1 MRYYAEYD
9 GETIIAVGTGLGG
22 TEITEDDYKAVLAE
36 IEEKRLLADRLYAG
50 EITIE
55 DVPEKWRTEVQQTV
69 DNRRAIE
76 AEEEPDYEKA
86 WKILIGDEV

>member
-9 GETIIAVGTGLGG
+9 GDTIIAVGTGFGG

-36 IEEKRLLADRLYAG
+36 IEEKRLLADQLYAG
-50 EITIE
+50 EITIA

-69 DNRRAIE
+69 DDRRAIE

>member
-9 GETIIAVGTGLGG
+9 GDTIIAVGTGFGG

>member
-9 GETIIAVGTGLGG
+9 SGEVIAVGIGFGG
-22 TEITEDDYKAVLAE
+22 TEITEDEYNAALAE

-50 EITIE
+50 EITIA
-55 DVPEKWRTEVQQTV
+55 DVPEKWRAEVQQTV
-69 DNRRAIE
+69 DDRRAIE
-76 AEEEPDYEKA
+76 AEEEPDYGKA

>member
-9 GETIIAVGTGLGG
+9 GDTIIAVGTGFGG

-36 IEEKRLLADRLYAG
+36 IEEKRLLADQLYAG

-69 DNRRAIE
+69 DDRRAIE
-76 AEEEPDYEKA
+76 TEEEPDYEKA

>member
-9 GETIIAVGTGLGG
+9 GDTIIAVGTGFGG
-22 TEITEDDYKAVLAE
+22 TEITDDDYKAVLAE

>member
-1 MRYYAEYD
+1 MRYYAEND
-9 GETIIAVGTGLGG
+9 GDTIIAVGTGFGG

>member
-9 GETIIAVGTGLGG
+9 GDTIIAVGTGFGG

-69 DNRRAIE
+69 ANRRAIE

>member
-9 GETIIAVGTGLGG
+9 GDTIIAVGTGFGG

-55 DVPEKWRTEVQQTV
+55 DVPKKWRTEVQQTV

>member
-9 GETIIAVGTGLGG
+9 GDTIIAVGTGFGG

-69 DNRRAIE
+69 DDRRAIE
-76 AEEEPDYEKA
+76 TEEEPDYEKA

>member
-9 GETIIAVGTGLGG
+9 GDTIIAVGTGFGG
-22 TEITEDDYKAVLAE
+22 TEITEDDYKAVLAA

-69 DNRRAIE
+69 DDRRAIE
-76 AEEEPDYEKA
+76 TEEEPDYEKA

>member
-9 GETIIAVGTGLGG
+9 GDTIIAVGTGFGG

-69 DNRRAIE
+69 DDRRAIE

>member
-9 GETIIAVGTGLGG
+9 GDMIIAVGTGFGG

>member
-1 MRYYAEYD
+1 MRYYAQYNGDEL
-9 GETIIAVGTGLGG
+9 IAVGTGFGG
-22 TEITEDDYKAVLAE
+22 TEITEDEYHAALAE

-50 EITIE
+50 EITAA

-69 DNRRAIE
+69 DDRRAIE

>member
-9 GETIIAVGTGLGG
+9 GDTIIAVGTGFGG

-76 AEEEPDYEKA
+76 AEEEPDYEKHG
-86 WKILIGDEV
+86 KY

>member
-9 GETIIAVGTGLGG
+9 GDEIIAVGTGFGG
-22 TEITEDDYKAVLAE
+22 TEIAEDEYNTVLAE
-36 IEEKRLLADRLYAG
+36 IEEKRQFADRLYAG

-69 DNRRAIE
+69 DDRRATE
-76 AEEEPDYEKA
+76 AEEEPDYETA
-86 WKILIGDEV
+86 WKILIGEEE